1 MKKRQLAKR
10 VSAISMAAALSVS
23 AVAWDYYPLSGRSVK
38 TVSFAESED
47 VSESTEDVA
56 EKEVAKSAYPMFF
69 GLTIESGGENGF
81 IINAENFS
89 AVSDIFDITLVLP
102 AEEEESEKRVRMSD
116 EGFDLSEGKYTIEI
130 TAKGDDNPYDLSSFT
145 DGKLTLTVD
154 TANMNASRFD
164 YSEGEEYFYYT
175 GSGNIISPLDYDTI
189 YVSGRDD
196 EDHLLVESPYGKAAF
211 DENDFEMNM
220 GLVIAA
226 ELRQGT
232 VPESDNYSVERFTDN
247 EDVPYFYGEN
257 IFIKPTGARVFL
269 ADGDGE
275 TTDIAPEGDVVEVG
289 DEAVESEEYTYVF
302 ADAYSMKTLE
312 DDLIV
317 EKVVKGVNGDFDG
330 LRATLNPESTV
341 AANKAYDIILNKS
354 AKYNEETGKW
364 TLDYDTTRSPQAHN
378 DCLEVSYQKL
388 AEYIPSDST
397 TLLFLLRAKPGSEF
411 DITDDIINDATC
423 GTARVVDGSE
433 EGIKYIKVTPNAGY
447 NVNTT
452 SEKCGVYYKTKE
464 SSEGTETKLV
474 YDSAKTEAAND
485 GSLYFELDTR
495 LIHNEI
501 DIYVNYQK
509 EIQIDLRDLATDGAL
524 ADNICS
530 VSVSRFDAEGNIIG
544 RGTVLEDDNVNSFVV
559 RSDIV
564 NVDSGWRIDKI
575 LFNNKDITDA
585 DSPVNVTKN
594 EDTSKSFEYVR
605 TESDEAYLVTIYC
618 TMAELEHTVTY
629 TGNGKVDASFNNKTE
644 IDSGIK
650 GSVKY
655 NENMQFTATPDVG
668 WYVKSITKNGSSEN
682 LVTAGA
688 EIDSTTGAVKIS
700 AENVKED
707 NVVYN
712 VEFAEAVKADATE
725 ADIDARS
732 SVLPALAE
740 KDDKYYVSVL
750 MDGYS
755 YSFDN
760 TKRYFKG
767 GQGDAYAFD
776 GNSTIDYEV
785 AEGSR
790 QDIVYALDPASAIVY
805 AYEMDVEFVEPDFAV
820 ENFEITE
827 NKSTLRFLT
836 FGIFGN
842 DTMTFQFKAVDN
854 NKHCAVPAEYLY
866 VKMPDEI
873 TSVGDGKYTVDEI
886 LSDDFNIVVGIDKV
900 EGKEFNKTFIADPD
914 EREIA
919 AYAGAD
925 VSIIE
930 KPEGRNIALY
940 IEKTVPKVFINAVA
954 PENVS
959 GFRAETVEAK
969 GGKADMY
976 WTNGSY
982 RVQVEG
988 NDAPNGEEN
997 FSGIN
1002 TLTLNGDDRAIDDK
1016 TQKSTGWTYTDNEV
1030 HTASGSYT
1038 AAAEDN
1044 SGNKAEKITKVINVD
1059 TESPELQVMYNGRPV
1074 QESMVNGTL
1083 YSSSTVELLLTGKDS
1098 GSGVYE
1104 VKDEQGTA
1112 LNYEE
1117 PGKTNET
1124 DGTFLKYRSEE
1135 TNGSNGMCS
1144 SKTYGLVIE
1153 PNNSRSYSFTA
1164 YDYVGNKS
1172 KQEQNVNVR
1181 VITDNIAPT
1190 VDGFVFNSANQ
1201 ANTNPAV
1208 SMDYGY
1214 WFNAETVVTVNT
1226 SDKNTVGAEPSGV
1239 KALYYSLVNYD
1250 ALPDTVNGERPPV
1263 DDGLIEAY
1271 MSSEPIYGSQFTV
1284 PANWKGQ
1291 IFVKAVDN
1299 AGNSSGWHTPDG
1311 LVIETRS
1318 QHDAEEHIN
1327 ITMPSTSYKD
1337 ANGNPLYGN
1346 SVTIPVTISD
1356 FSGIQQIDWY
1366 IIDETGERKDSTVT
1380 FNGATPSDTAWQVT
1394 GRDKNL
1400 ATAVRYDLNVSS
1412 NSSNIRI
1419 GYKMTCR
1426 SGHSTPAD
1434 GSYVER
1440 VFSIDTQAPAVQLSL
1455 SGSAINSNGKKYY
1468 NQNRKVDIVV
1478 SDRNFDASSAT
1489 VEVKLTNALGG
1500 MAGDKVYNNLNWTFD
1515 SSTASNIDGEGRNL
1529 WRASIT
1535 LDTDADYSGI
1545 NVSVKDALGHSG
1557 TASAGEGF
1565 TIDTTRPVL
1574 TGSFDNDSAQN
1585 GNYYNASRKAVI
1597 KINEHNFIPADAVV
1611 SIKSYGADNITEVD
1625 SVVVKADSWKQS
1637 QVNKDEWTAEIPFTK
1652 DGRYNF
1658 TVDYT
1663 DPARNRGNS
1672 FASGEFFIDMTA
1684 PTVDQTF
1691 TEKNS
1696 STRATNGTLE
1706 PMVRFSDYN
1715 LPEETRIGT
1724 LCTVEIKKTEL
1735 DGTTVNKTS
1744 VTSKSYKAAADGSPA
1759 QYETWY
1765 DIFADN
1771 VDTDGIY
1778 HVKITAQDKAGN
1790 TSEPLDLTVSV
1801 NRYGST
1807 YEIVNSDA
1815 VNAVKKYK
1823 NGIPV
1828 NENTE
1833 VVIREI
1839 NATSLTGD
1847 RKVTVVKNG
1856 SETKELGSGDFKIEE
1871 NRVAGNEE
1879 GENGW
1884 YEFIYTISK
1893 DNFDSDGSYLINIES
1908 SDEAGNSN
1916 SNNTPVYAER
1926 KCAVEFAVDKTAPE
1940 VIIAGVD
1947 DGAVLKESDVQL
1959 RITCSDQNL
1968 KNISDLVDGDLTLV
1982 INGKDNS
1989 VDALKGLGAAITND
2003 EAGNIIIELP
2013 VKSDGKKS
2021 EEKITVLVKDKAGN
2035 TSDSGK
2041 STVEFTLSASF
2052 WDLHKGPVIGL
2063 GAAGLLGIL
2072 ALIVLMIK
2080 KRRNS

>member
-38 TVSFAESED
+38 TVSFAESEG

-102 AEEEESEKRVRMSD
+102 AEEEESEKRVRMSE

-289 DEAVESEEYTYVF
+289 DEAVESEEYNYIFVNEITGE
-302 ADAYSMKTLE
+302 TLSE
-312 DDLIV
+312 SDILLEKNVLLENNERGIV
-317 EKVVKGVNGDFDG
+317 VS
-330 LRATLNPESTV
+330 LNPESTI
-341 AANKAYDIILNKS
+341 AANKKFKFILCRKATYDEESSTWKGAYDSKQPSSSSTRWEISYNDIS
-354 AKYNEETGKW
+354 ANTHSDTENVMIYIRPLLLDQYKLQHQRGAGANRFGQVEFPFDETEGGFYLRVK
-364 TLDYDTTRSPQAHN
+364 PN
-378 DCLEVSYQKL
+378 DGYSVSK
-388 AEYIPSDST
+388 
-397 TLLFLLRAKPGSEF
+397 
-411 DITDDIINDATC
+411 
-423 GTARVVDGSE
+423 DGS
-433 EGIKYIKVTPNAGY
+433 
-447 NVNTT
+447 
-452 SEKCGVYYKTKE
+452 GVYYRPISSDTPEKNVPLTYDGTKT
-464 SSEGTETKLV
+464 
-474 YDSAKTEAAND
+474 DSVND
-485 GSLYFELDTR
+485 GFMYFYVDTR
-495 LIHNEI
+495 VIHENMYF
-501 DIYVNYQK
+501 YVDYQR
-509 EIQIDLRDLATDGAL
+509 EIQIDLRDTDSAL

-530 VSVSRFDAEGNIIG
+530 VNVSQYDAEGIFIG
-544 RGTVLEDDNVNSFVV
+544 RGTVLEEDKVNSFVV

-594 EDTSKSFEYVR
+594 EDTSKIFEYVC

-618 TMAELEHTVTY
+618 TMAELKHTVTY
-629 TGNGKVDASFNNKTE
+629 TGQGKVDASFNNKPE
-644 IDSGIK
+644 SKSPIE

-827 NKSTLRFLT
+827 NKSALRFLT

-914 EREIA
+914 EREVA

-969 GGKADMY
+969 GGKEDMY

-1016 TQKSTGWTYTDNEV
+1016 TQKSAGWTYTDNEV

-1038 AAAEDN
+1038 AVAEDN

-1135 TNGSNGMCS
+1135 TNGSTGMCS

-1271 MSSEPIYGSQFTV
+1271 MSSEPIYGNQFTV

-1684 PTVDQTF
+1684 PKVDQTF

-1744 VTSKSYKAAADGSPA
+1744 VTSKTYKAAADGSPA

-1815 VNAVKKYK
+1815 LNAVKKYK

-1879 GENGW
+1879 GESGW

>member
-38 TVSFAESED
+38 TVSFAESEG

-102 AEEEESEKRVRMSD
+102 AEEEESEKRVRMSE

-130 TAKGDDNPYDLSSFT
+130 TAKGDNNPYDLSSFT

-196 EDHLLVESPYGKAAF
+196 EEHLLVESPYGKAAF

-289 DEAVESEEYTYVF
+289 DESVESEETTIIFTDSNGIQLTNNELLYE
-302 ADAYSMKTLE
+302 KQE
-312 DDLIV
+312 DSYRV
-317 EKVVKGVNGDFDG
+317 Y
-330 LRATLNPESTV
+330 LNPESNI
-341 AANKAYDIILNKS
+341 AANKGYRIYMCDAPVLINAEENKWRAS
-354 AKYNEETGKW
+354 FSPNSSKYSDSSDFVIPFDDVKTNSDNIALFAIVIRNSLIKKEIVGNNEYGTAQFVEETDSGAYFRIK
-364 TLDYDTTRSPQAHN
+364 PN
-378 DCLEVSYQKL
+378 D
-388 AEYIPSDST
+388 
-397 TLLFLLRAKPGSEF
+397 
-411 DITDDIINDATC
+411 
-423 GTARVVDGSE
+423 
-433 EGIKYIKVTPNAGY
+433 GY
-447 NVNTT
+447 NVSTDGT
-452 SEKCGVYYKTKE
+452 GVYYCPKSDTANENKVYL
-464 SSEGTETKLV
+464 SYDSEKTET
-474 YDSAKTEAAND
+474 AND
-485 GSLYFELDTR
+485 GFLYFYVDTR
-495 LIHNEI
+495 VIHEDVDFHI
-501 DIYVNYQK
+501 DYK
-509 EIQIDLRDLATDGAL
+509 REIQIDLRDLATDGAL

-805 AYEMDVEFVEPDFAV
+805 AYEMNVEFVEPDFAV

-1016 TQKSTGWTYTDNEV
+1016 TQKSAGWTYTDNEV

-1038 AAAEDN
+1038 AVAEDN
-1044 SGNKAEKITKVINVD
+1044 SGNKADKITKVINVD

-1124 DGTFLKYRSEE
+1124 NGTFLKYRSEE
-1135 TNGSNGMCS
+1135 TNGSTGMCS

-1250 ALPDTVNGERPPV
+1250 ALPDTVNGERPAV

-1271 MSSEPIYGSQFTV
+1271 MSSEPIYGNQFTV

-1684 PTVDQTF
+1684 PKVDQTF

-1715 LPEETRIGT
+1715 LPEETKIGT

-1744 VTSKSYKAAADGSPA
+1744 VTSKTYKAAADGSPA

-2052 WDLHKGPVIGL
+2052 WDLHKGTVIGL

>member
-38 TVSFAESED
+38 TVSFAESEG

-102 AEEEESEKRVRMSD
+102 AEEEESEKRVRMSE

-289 DEAVESEEYTYVF
+289 DEAVESEETTIIFTDSNGNQLTNNELLYEKQ
-302 ADAYSMKTLE
+302 ADSYR
-312 DDLIV
+312 V
-317 EKVVKGVNGDFDG
+317 Y
-330 LRATLNPESTV
+330 LNPESNI
-341 AANKAYDIILNKS
+341 AANKGYRIYMCDAPVLINAEENKWRAS
-354 AKYNEETGKW
+354 FSPNSSKYSDSSDFVIPFDDVKTNSDNIALFAIVIRNSLIKKEIVGNNEYGTAQFVEETDSGAYFRIK
-364 TLDYDTTRSPQAHN
+364 PN
-378 DCLEVSYQKL
+378 D
-388 AEYIPSDST
+388 
-397 TLLFLLRAKPGSEF
+397 
-411 DITDDIINDATC
+411 
-423 GTARVVDGSE
+423 
-433 EGIKYIKVTPNAGY
+433 GY
-447 NVNTT
+447 NVSTDGT
-452 SEKCGVYYKTKE
+452 GVYYCPKSDTANENKVYL
-464 SSEGTETKLV
+464 SYDSEKTET
-474 YDSAKTEAAND
+474 AND
-485 GSLYFELDTR
+485 GFLYFYVDTR
-495 LIHNEI
+495 VIHEDVDFHI
-501 DIYVNYQK
+501 DYK
-509 EIQIDLRDLATDGAL
+509 REIQIDLRDLATDGAL

-827 NKSTLRFLT
+827 NKSALRFLT

-914 EREIA
+914 EREVA

-969 GGKADMY
+969 GGKEDMY

-1016 TQKSTGWTYTDNEV
+1016 TQKSAGWTYTDNEV

-1038 AAAEDN
+1038 AVAEDN

-1135 TNGSNGMCS
+1135 TNGSTGMCS

-1271 MSSEPIYGSQFTV
+1271 MSSEPIYGNQFTV

-1684 PTVDQTF
+1684 PKVDQTF

-1744 VTSKSYKAAADGSPA
+1744 VTSKTYKAAADGSPA

-1815 VNAVKKYK
+1815 LNAVKKYK

>member
-38 TVSFAESED
+38 TVSFAESEG

-102 AEEEESEKRVRMSD
+102 AEEEESEKRVRMSE

-289 DEAVESEEYTYVF
+289 DEAVESEETTIIFTDSNGIQLTNNELLYE
-302 ADAYSMKTLE
+302 KQE
-312 DDLIV
+312 DSYRV
-317 EKVVKGVNGDFDG
+317 Y
-330 LRATLNPESTV
+330 LNPESNI
-341 AANKAYDIILNKS
+341 AANKGYRIYMCDAPVLINAEENKWRAS
-354 AKYNEETGKW
+354 FSPNSSKYSDSSDFVIPFDDVKTNSDNIALFAIVIRNSLIKKEIVGNNEYGTAQFVEETESGAYFRIK
-364 TLDYDTTRSPQAHN
+364 PN
-378 DCLEVSYQKL
+378 D
-388 AEYIPSDST
+388 
-397 TLLFLLRAKPGSEF
+397 
-411 DITDDIINDATC
+411 
-423 GTARVVDGSE
+423 
-433 EGIKYIKVTPNAGY
+433 GY
-447 NVNTT
+447 NVSTDGT
-452 SEKCGVYYKTKE
+452 GVYYCPKSDTANENKVYL
-464 SSEGTETKLV
+464 SYDSEKTET
-474 YDSAKTEAAND
+474 AND
-485 GSLYFELDTR
+485 GFLYFYVDTR
-495 LIHNEI
+495 VIHEDVDFHI
-501 DIYVNYQK
+501 DYK
-509 EIQIDLRDLATDGAL
+509 REIQIDLRDLATDGAL

-827 NKSTLRFLT
+827 NKSALRFLT

-914 EREIA
+914 EREVA

-969 GGKADMY
+969 GGKEDMY

-1016 TQKSTGWTYTDNEV
+1016 TQKSAGWTYTDNEV

-1038 AAAEDN
+1038 AVAEDN

-1135 TNGSNGMCS
+1135 TNGSTGMCS

-1271 MSSEPIYGSQFTV
+1271 MSSEPIYGNQFTV

-1684 PTVDQTF
+1684 PKVDQTF

-1744 VTSKSYKAAADGSPA
+1744 VTSKTYKAAADGSPA

-1815 VNAVKKYK
+1815 LNAVKKYK

-1879 GENGW
+1879 GESGW

>member
-38 TVSFAESED
+38 TVSFAESEG

-102 AEEEESEKRVRMSD
+102 AEEEESEKRVRMSE

-196 EDHLLVESPYGKAAF
+196 EEHLLVESPYGKAAF

-289 DEAVESEEYTYVF
+289 DESVESEETTIIFTDSNGIQLTNNELLYE
-302 ADAYSMKTLE
+302 KQE
-312 DDLIV
+312 DSYRV
-317 EKVVKGVNGDFDG
+317 Y
-330 LRATLNPESTV
+330 LNPESNI
-341 AANKAYDIILNKS
+341 AANKGYRIYMCDAPVLINAEENKWRAS
-354 AKYNEETGKW
+354 FSPNSSKYSDSSDFVIPFDDVKTNSDNIALFAIVIRNSLIKKEIVGNNEYGTAQFVEETDSGAYFRIK
-364 TLDYDTTRSPQAHN
+364 PN
-378 DCLEVSYQKL
+378 D
-388 AEYIPSDST
+388 
-397 TLLFLLRAKPGSEF
+397 
-411 DITDDIINDATC
+411 
-423 GTARVVDGSE
+423 
-433 EGIKYIKVTPNAGY
+433 GY
-447 NVNTT
+447 NVSTDGT
-452 SEKCGVYYKTKE
+452 GVYYCPKSDTANENKVYL
-464 SSEGTETKLV
+464 SYDSEKTET
-474 YDSAKTEAAND
+474 AND
-485 GSLYFELDTR
+485 GFLYFYVDTR
-495 LIHNEI
+495 VIHEDVDFHI
-501 DIYVNYQK
+501 DYK
-509 EIQIDLRDLATDGAL
+509 REIQIDLRDLATDGAL

-805 AYEMDVEFVEPDFAV
+805 AYEMNVEFVEPDFAV

-1016 TQKSTGWTYTDNEV
+1016 TQKSAGWTYTDNEV

-1038 AAAEDN
+1038 AVAEDN
-1044 SGNKAEKITKVINVD
+1044 SGNKADKITKVINVD

-1124 DGTFLKYRSEE
+1124 NGTFLKYRSEE
-1135 TNGSNGMCS
+1135 TNGSTGMCS

-1271 MSSEPIYGSQFTV
+1271 MSSEPIYGNQFTV

-1684 PTVDQTF
+1684 PKVDQTF

-1715 LPEETRIGT
+1715 LPEETKIGT

-1744 VTSKSYKAAADGSPA
+1744 VTSKTYKAAADGSPA

-1815 VNAVKKYK
+1815 LNAVKKYK

-2052 WDLHKGPVIGL
+2052 WDLHKGTVIGL

>member
-38 TVSFAESED
+38 TVSFAESEG

-102 AEEEESEKRVRMSD
+102 AEEEESEKRVRMSE

-289 DEAVESEEYTYVF
+289 DEAVESEETTIIFTDSNGNQLTNNELLYEKQ
-302 ADAYSMKTLE
+302 ADSYR
-312 DDLIV
+312 V
-317 EKVVKGVNGDFDG
+317 Y
-330 LRATLNPESTV
+330 LNPESNI
-341 AANKAYDIILNKS
+341 AANKGYRIYMCDAPVLINAEENKWRAS
-354 AKYNEETGKW
+354 FSPNSSKYSDSSDFVIPFDDVKTNSDNIALFAIVIRNSLIKKEIVGNNEYGTAQFVEETESGAYFRIK
-364 TLDYDTTRSPQAHN
+364 PN
-378 DCLEVSYQKL
+378 D
-388 AEYIPSDST
+388 
-397 TLLFLLRAKPGSEF
+397 
-411 DITDDIINDATC
+411 
-423 GTARVVDGSE
+423 
-433 EGIKYIKVTPNAGY
+433 GY
-447 NVNTT
+447 NVSTDGT
-452 SEKCGVYYKTKE
+452 GVYYCPKSDTANENKVYL
-464 SSEGTETKLV
+464 SYDSEKTET
-474 YDSAKTEAAND
+474 AND
-485 GSLYFELDTR
+485 GFLYFYVDTR
-495 LIHNEI
+495 VIHEDVDFHI
-501 DIYVNYQK
+501 DYK
-509 EIQIDLRDLATDGAL
+509 REIQIDLRDLATDGAL

-827 NKSTLRFLT
+827 NKSALRFLT

-914 EREIA
+914 EREVA

-969 GGKADMY
+969 GGKEDMY

-1016 TQKSTGWTYTDNEV
+1016 TQKSAGWTYTDNEV

-1038 AAAEDN
+1038 AVAEDN

-1135 TNGSNGMCS
+1135 TNGSTGMCS

-1271 MSSEPIYGSQFTV
+1271 MSSEPIYGNQFTV

-1684 PTVDQTF
+1684 PKVDQTF

-1744 VTSKSYKAAADGSPA
+1744 VTSKTYKAAADGSPA

-1815 VNAVKKYK
+1815 LNAVKKYK

-1879 GENGW
+1879 GESGW